1 MARKVRLSV
10 AAAESSAPGPSGQP
24 AEFPIMVR
32 VDGSRGGEARRIE
45 IELPDDHVV
54 EVELE
59 NGITLW

>member
-1 MARKVRLSV
+1 
-10 AAAESSAPGPSGQP
+10 
-24 AEFPIMVR
+24 MVR